1 MRKGGP
7 VSGSDQDSE
16 RGSAP
21 ERRPAAV
28 KSAKQALR
36 PERVPQPSARSKKAK
51 SPVVI
56 LLNFM
61 MTLLVLCCLGAIAI
75 YYYAMSSYRDPGPL
89 AADTEFTVKSGAGL
103 AMIARDL
110 ERAGVIS
117 DSRIFRYVTAAR
129 MRDGET
135 LKAGDYEI
143 EAGASMQEVA
153 DLFES
158 GKSILFSISFP
169 EGLTVREVFD
179 KLAADP
185 NLSGDLP
192 EELPPEGSLMPQTFS
207 FARGTPRIEI
217 VEKMRAG
224 QEALVDEIWL
234 QRARDLPIE
243 NKEEFLT
250 LASIVEKETGVAEE
264 RPLVAAVFL
273 NRLKRGMRLQS
284 DPTVIYGIFG
294 GEGKPSDRPIYR
306 SDLDKE
312 TPYNTYRINGLPP
325 GPIANPG
332 RDALE
337 AVANPAE
344 TDALYFVADG
354 SGGHAFAET
363 LDEHNAN
370 VRAWR
375 KVEAERSAN

>member
-1 MRKGGP
+1 M
-7 VSGSDQDSE
+7 SGSDQDNG
-16 RGSAP
+16 RANAP
-21 ERRPAAV
+21 ERRPASV

-36 PERVPQPSARSKKAK
+36 PERVPQPRPRSKKAR
-51 SPVVI
+51 SPVVVFM
-56 LLNFM
+56 NFM
-61 MTLLVLCCLGAIAI
+61 MTLLVLCCVGAIGV
-75 YYYAMSSYRDPGPL
+75 YYYTMSRYQDPGPL
-89 AADTEFTVKSGAGL
+89 EAAQEFKVRSGAGL
-103 AMIARDL
+103 ATIAVDL
-110 ERAGVIS
+110 EREGIIS

-129 MRDGET
+129 FRDGET
-135 LKAGDYEI
+135 IKAGDYEI
-143 EAGASMQEVA
+143 EAGASMQEIA

-169 EGLTVREVFD
+169 EGLTVRQIFD

-192 EELPPEGSLMPQTFS
+192 DELPPEGSLMPQTFS
-207 FARGTPRIEI
+207 FARGTPRTDILEQ
-217 VEKMRAG
+217 MRAG
-224 QEALVDEIWL
+224 QEALIDEIWL
-234 QRARDLPIE
+234 TREKDLPIE
-243 NKEEFLT
+243 NKDEFVT
-250 LASIVEKETGVAEE
+250 LASIVEKETGVPDE
-264 RPLVAAVFL
+264 RPQVAAVFL
-273 NRLKRGMRLQS
+273 NRLGRGMRLQS

-337 AVANPAE
+337 AVANPAPI
-344 TDALYFVADG
+344 DALYFVADG
-354 SGGHAFAET
+354 TGGHAFAKT

-370 VRAWR
+370 VRKWR
-375 KVEAERSAN
+375 KVEAERSSN

>member
-21 ERRPAAV
+21 ERRPASV

-36 PERVPQPSARSKKAK
+36 PERVPQPKARSHKAK

-56 LLNFM
+56 FLNFM

-89 AADTEFTVKSGAGL
+89 AGDTEFTVKSGAGL
-103 AMIARDL
+103 ATIARDL
-110 ERAGVIS
+110 EREGIIS

-143 EAGASMQEVA
+143 EAGASMEEIA

-207 FARGTPRIEI
+207 FARGTPRTEI
-217 VEKMRAG
+217 VEQMREG
-224 QEALVDEIWL
+224 QAALVDEIWL

-264 RPLVAAVFL
+264 RPMVAAVFL

>member
-1 MRKGGP
+1 M
-7 VSGSDQDSE
+7 SDSDQDN
-16 RGSAP
+16 RQNGTQ

-36 PERVPQPSARSKKAK
+36 PERVPVPEKRSRKAR
-51 SPVVI
+51 SPVVVF
-56 LLNFM
+56 LNFM
-61 MTLLVLCCLGAIAI
+61 MTLLVLCCLGAVAI
-75 YYYAMSSYRDPGPL
+75 YYYTMSAYRDPGPL
-89 AADTEFTVKSGAGL
+89 AEATEFSVKSGAGL

-110 ERAGVIS
+110 ERDGIIT
-117 DSRIFRYVTAAR
+117 DSRVFRYVTAAR
-129 MRDGET
+129 MRDGRT

-143 EAGASMQEVA
+143 EAGASMQEIA
-153 DLFES
+153 DLLES

-169 EGLTVREVFD
+169 EGLTVRQVFD
-179 KLAADP
+179 RLAADP

-207 FARGTPRIEI
+207 FARGTPRIDI
-217 VEKMRAG
+217 VEEMEEG
-224 QEALVDEIWL
+224 QQALVDEIWL
-234 QRARDLPIE
+234 QRAPDLPIDS
-243 NKEEFLT
+243 KEEFLT
-250 LASIVEKETGVAEE
+250 LASIVEKETGVPDE
-264 RPLVAAVFL
+264 RPQVAAVFL
-273 NRLKRGMRLQS
+273 NRLNHGMRLQS

-332 RDALE
+332 RDSLE
-337 AVANPAE
+337 AVANPANI
-344 TDALYFVADG
+344 DALYFVADG
-354 SGGHAFAET
+354 TGGHAFAKT

-370 VRAWR
+370 VRKWR
-375 KVEAERSAN
+375 KVEAERSGN